1 MAREARKLS
10 EAGLYYVE
18 LRGEE
23 LFKSKADKEEFMSLA
38 EKYFGDGKIF
48 SAELSE
54 TSIKMFVKEGER
66 GISLIM
72 KSLSVSYARYFNR
85 VHSINGSLFSGRFKS
100 VPYEDEAQMQL
111 AMRDASKKPAANSSA
126 KKSAAETIKKPKTKQ
141 PKKSAVSKDKTENK
155 IPPVKEEQNPEIK
168 TEVKPE
174 IKSEAN
180 TELKSEIKPEIKK
193 EENKEAPKK
202 KRNQMPSWLL

>member
-54 TSIKMFVKEGER
+54 NSIKMFVKEGER

-100 VPYEDEAQMQL
+100 VPYQDEAQMQI
-111 AMRDASKKPAANSSA
+111 AMRDVSKKPAANSGA

-174 IKSEAN
+174 IKSEA
-180 TELKSEIKPEIKK
+180 KPEIKK